1 MDKNPNLDAKTQNMR
16 ILKHLKAGKTIT
28 ALQALRQFGCL
39 RLSARILDLK
49 KIGFEIEGQFIR
61 VAGANG
67 KAKHVKEYRLA

>member
-39 RLSARILDLK
+39 RLSARIYDLK
-49 KIGFEIEGQFIR
+49 QLGHEIEGEFVLTAADKR
-61 VAGANG
+61 V
-67 KAKHVKEYRLA
+67 KKYRLA